1 MGRSHL
7 HKDTDKTQAITCSPV
22 ALNRVLVNSGNR
34 KSNLN
39 VIDLLVV
46 LSINDIKLAL
56 QFYLRRLT
64 KNDLLINVININ
76 NILLL

>member
-1 MGRSHL
+1 M
-7 HKDTDKTQAITCSPV
+7 
-22 ALNRVLVNSGNR
+22 NSGNR
-34 KSNLN
+34 KYNLN

-56 QFYLRRLT
+56 PFYLHRLN

>member
-7 HKDTDKTQAITCSPV
+7 HKDTGETQAITCSLV

-34 KSNLN
+34 KYNLN

-56 QFYLRRLT
+56 QFYLHRLN
-64 KNDLLINVININ
+64 KNALLINVININ

>member
-7 HKDTDKTQAITCSPV
+7 HKDTDETQAITCSPV

-56 QFYLRRLT
+56 QFYLHRLT
-64 KNDLLINVININ
+64 KNNLLINVININ

>member
-7 HKDTDKTQAITCSPV
+7 HKDTDETQVITCNPV
-22 ALNRVLVNSGNR
+22 GLNRVVVNSG
-34 KSNLN
+34 NLN

-56 QFYLRRLT
+56 PFYLYRIN

-76 NILLL
+76 NMLLL